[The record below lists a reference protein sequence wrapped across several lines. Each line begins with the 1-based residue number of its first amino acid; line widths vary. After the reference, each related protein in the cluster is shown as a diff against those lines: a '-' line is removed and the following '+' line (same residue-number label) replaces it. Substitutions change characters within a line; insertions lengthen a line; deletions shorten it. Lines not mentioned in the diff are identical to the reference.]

1 MPYTLQIDR
10 MATPFEY
17 LQCQFRLCIDR
28 QSRSNLHHFKTFN
41 TPLLPGIDAMK
52 HHEAR
57 KIIVAVAPTGK
68 KIKRPSINPL
78 TPQDVA
84 RQVIACE
91 KAGASMVHMHVRD
104 QHGEQT
110 EDITDFSATLDL
122 IRKDS
127 GIVIQ
132 GSTGGLTD
140 LTLEQRCVA
149 LDDARVEVASLNMGS
164 INFAEDVY
172 VNRMPDIRY
181 WARRMEETRVVPELE
196 IFAAGM
202 LPAYVQ
208 LVEEGVLKPPY
219 SIGFVLGVRWTLPAN
234 PETILFMK
242 TLLPEKDVPWGVIHA
257 GMKDFSLLASA
268 IGMGASV
275 VRVGF
280 EDSAYLGPGK
290 AAKTNVE
297 LVERIVS
304 LIEQMGCEVATCEEA
319 RQMLGIN

>member
-1 MPYTLQIDR
+1 M
-10 MATPFEY
+10 
-17 LQCQFRLCIDR
+17 
-28 QSRSNLHHFKTFN
+28 SLHKS
-41 TPLLPGIDAMK
+41 
-52 HHEAR
+52 R

-68 KIKRPSINPL
+68 KIKPPAVNPL
-78 TPQDVA
+78 TPEDVA

-91 KAGASMVHMHVRD
+91 KAGASMVHLHVRD
-104 QHGEQT
+104 QRGKQT
-110 EDITDFSATLDL
+110 EDLTDFSATLGL
-122 IRKDS
+122 IRNDS
-127 GIVIQ
+127 DIVIQ

-149 LDDARVEVASLNMGS
+149 LDDARVEVASLNLGS
-164 INFAEDVY
+164 INFGEDVY

-202 LPAYVQ
+202 LPAYMQ

-219 SIGFVLGVRWTLPAN
+219 SIGFVLGVRWALPAN
-234 PETILFMK
+234 PETLFFMK

-257 GMKDFSLLASA
+257 GMQDFSLLATA
-268 IGMGASV
+268 IGVGASV

-280 EDSAYLGPGK
+280 EDSAFYAPGK
-290 AAKTNVE
+290 AALTNAE

-304 LIEQMGCEVATCEEA
+304 LVRQMGNEVASCDEA
-319 RQMLGIN
+319 REILGIVK

>member
-1 MPYTLQIDR
+1 MTVHKP
-10 MATPFEY
+10 
-17 LQCQFRLCIDR
+17 
-28 QSRSNLHHFKTFN
+28 
-41 TPLLPGIDAMK
+41 
-52 HHEAR
+52 R
-57 KIIVAVAPTGK
+57 KIIIAIAPAGK
-68 KIKRPSINPL
+68 KIKPPSVNPL
-78 TPQDVA
+78 TPEDVA
-84 RQVIACE
+84 QQVIACE

-104 QHGEQT
+104 QQGKQT
-110 EDITDFSATLDL
+110 EDLTDFSATLDL

-127 GIVIQ
+127 DIVIQ

-149 LDDARVEVASLNMGS
+149 LEDSRVEVASLNMGS
-164 INFAEDVY
+164 INFGEDVY

-202 LPAYVQ
+202 LPAYIQ

-219 SIGFVLGVRWTLPAN
+219 SIGFVLGVRWALPAN
-234 PETILFMK
+234 PETLFFMK

-257 GMKDFSLLASA
+257 GMHDFALLATA
-268 IGMGASV
+268 IGVGASV

-280 EDSAYLGPGK
+280 EDSPYFAPGK
-290 AAKTNVE
+290 AALTNAE

-304 LIEQMGCEVATCEEA
+304 LVHQMGIEVAACDEA
-319 RQMLGIN
+319 REILGIMK